1 MSVAYNPSVVTSG
14 LLSCFDAANKKSYSQ
29 NEFRYTTDIFGW
41 IGTSGGNACT
51 LSRDSISSPA
61 GNTPLKMA
69 ITGNDPHT
77 PTYNSSPWNIAPAA
91 NGQTWVVSVYVKAS
105 VATTGQIFIFGA
117 NSSGVGFV
125 NGAWLAISAGAVNI
139 TTDWTRVSHY
149 ITMANADIAFIQAR
163 LDGTDSGGSGQTIW
177 WDGLQVERVPSGTT
191 SPTPYNSIYYGGSVF
206 RDLTI
211 YDNDMTIYGAPTY
224 NSSGYFTFA
233 NNQTTQYIMDSSFPN
248 PTTAV
253 TYNIWFRS
261 NFASPVQTP
270 FTYSV
275 GGNNEMLFFIANSTT
290 FQPHPLGN
298 NAWTVSTSDMTNVW
312 VNATWTRDSATGVN
326 ILYRNGV
333 QIGTFTASA
342 GTNITT
348 NGYLIIGQESDS
360 GGGGFDPAQ
369 NLDGDFSYISIY
381 NRVLSSTE
389 VAQNFN
395 AIRIRYGL

>member
-1 MSVAYNPSVVTSG
+1 MSVAYNPSIVTSG
-14 LLSCFDAANKKSYSQ
+14 LVSCFDAANKKSYSQ
-29 NEFRYTTDIFGW
+29 NQFQYTTDIFAFTTNGA
-41 IGTSGGNACT
+41 NAAT

-69 ITGNDPHT
+69 ISGNDPHWAA
-77 PTYNSSPWNIAPAA
+77 YNAAAFNIAPAV
-91 NGQTWVVSVYVKAS
+91 NGETWIVSVYVKAS
-105 VATTGQIFIFGA
+105 VATTGEIFIFNANASGDGFANNDYGA
-117 NSSGVGFV
+117 TGFT
-125 NGAWLAISAGAVNI
+125 I
-139 TTDWTRVSHY
+139 TTEWTRVQY
-149 ITMANADIAFIQAR
+149 VRTMNSVNTAFIQVR
-163 LDGTDSGGSGQTIW
+163 LDGTPSGGSGQTIW

-191 SPTPYNSIYYGGSVF
+191 SPTPYNSIYYGGNVF

-211 YDNDMTIYGAPTY
+211 YDNDMTIYGAPAY

-248 PTTAV
+248 PATAV

-261 NFASPVQTP
+261 NFFGPVQTP

-275 GGNNEMLFFIANSTT
+275 GGNNEMLFFIPNSTT

-298 NAWTVSTSDMTNVW
+298 NAWTISTSDMTNVW